1 MANVEVGYDH
11 VVQEL
16 QERQTNSEYLKLKFN
31 SHMECRQT
39 NSDEQ
44 KQTDMVKIMEDIQFN
59 SALLRNGILAEATE
73 FELARQYDD
82 TLARKGS
89 QTKDS
94 VNHVDTFSNVYTYN
108 LKQIGEHN
116 EQTVRL
122 LNNGGG
128 MPTEN
133 CLGQASSIVSVYSC
147 AEEVNAC
154 ESSCAKDSGVSDLTV
169 AATRRLSALVIH
181 TGKDFEIMSV
191 EEQDLDDR
199 SSTHSRELDQ
209 LDLARSVE
217 KCKEMF
223 ELDGSY
229 FSFDG
234 HMRTSTPVEG
244 SRLEL
249 EERESEPRKEKSCFQ
264 PKKSKANSSQGG
276 LRIRAVLAR
285 GRKKVGDGI
294 IHGFASLMAA
304 IL

>member
-1 MANVEVGYDH
+1 MANVEVRYDC

-16 QERQTNSEYLKLKFN
+16 QERQTNSENLKLNFYP
-31 SHMECRQT
+31 HIECRQT
-39 NSDEQ
+39 KNDDQ
-44 KQTDMVKIMEDIQFN
+44 KQKDRMRVMEDIQFN

-82 TLARKGS
+82 TLAEDKGFR
-89 QTKDS
+89 TKNTA
-94 VNHVDTFSNVYTYN
+94 NHVDTHNTHN
-108 LKQIGEHN
+108 LKQIGQHN
-116 EQTVRL
+116 EQTASLV
-122 LNNGGG
+122 NNRGG
-128 MPTEN
+128 MPSEN
-133 CLGQASSIVSVYSC
+133 FLGQASSIFSVYSC
-147 AEEVNAC
+147 AIAEEVNTC

-181 TGKDFEIMSV
+181 TSKDFEIMSV

-199 SSTHSRELDQ
+199 SSMHSRELDQ

-244 SRLEL
+244 SRLGL
-249 EERESEPRKEKSCFQ
+249 EERESEPRTEKSCVK
-264 PKKSKANSSQGG
+264 PKRSKAKSSQGG
-276 LRIRAVLAR
+276 LRMRAVLAR

-294 IHGFASLMAA
+294 VHGFASLMAA